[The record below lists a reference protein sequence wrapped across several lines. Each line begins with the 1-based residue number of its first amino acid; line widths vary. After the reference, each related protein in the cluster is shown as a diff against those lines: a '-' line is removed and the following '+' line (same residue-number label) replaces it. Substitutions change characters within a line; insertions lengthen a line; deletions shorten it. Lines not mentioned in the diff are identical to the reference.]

1 MFAPNSAPPIW
12 SHYDHNTKYSNKVL
26 CCQSTGLP
34 VVSAGYKSRCLTSI
48 TQGIPQ
54 GICDVHILH
63 NFQKQAQEHENSTQ
77 SLPCASRKETTVVAR
92 EEEVVC
98 VHLPWV
104 VDNII
109 IGYSKCQGVKRTLPP
124 ATLNRTPAALQRK
137 VRSRTIP
144 GIFTPFK

>member
-1 MFAPNSAPPIW
+1 M
-12 SHYDHNTKYSNKVL
+12 
-26 CCQSTGLP
+26 
-34 VVSAGYKSRCLTSI
+34 VSAGYKSRCLTSI

-92 EEEVVC
+92 EEEEEVVC
-98 VHLPWV
+98 VHLSWV

-109 IGYSKCQGVKRTLPP
+109 IG
-124 ATLNRTPAALQRK
+124 
-137 VRSRTIP
+137 
-144 GIFTPFK
+144 

>member
-1 MFAPNSAPPIW
+1 M
-12 SHYDHNTKYSNKVL
+12 
-26 CCQSTGLP
+26 
-34 VVSAGYKSRCLTSI
+34 VSAGYKSRCLTSI

-54 GICDVHILH
+54 GICDVHTLH

-109 IGYSKCQGVKRTLPP
+109 IG
-124 ATLNRTPAALQRK
+124 
-137 VRSRTIP
+137 
-144 GIFTPFK
+144 